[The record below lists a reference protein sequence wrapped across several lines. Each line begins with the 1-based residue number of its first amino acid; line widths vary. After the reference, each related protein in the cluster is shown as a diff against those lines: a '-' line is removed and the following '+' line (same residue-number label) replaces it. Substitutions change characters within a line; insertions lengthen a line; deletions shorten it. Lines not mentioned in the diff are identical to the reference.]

1 MSTRVLPLL
10 VVPVLAFTAAG
21 CGSDTPQSAAGS
33 SDSTEPT
40 IDPDA
45 ATVECD
51 YRESGVEPVKEVS
64 PPDSTALAEG
74 EIDVTVSTS
83 VGDLSLTLDA
93 ENAPCTAHS
102 FVSLVEQGWLD
113 GTSCHRLTTQGIYV
127 LQCGDP
133 SGSGSGGPGY
143 AFDDELTGKETYPA
157 GTLAIANSGE
167 DTNGS
172 QFFIVYDD
180 TQLPPLY
187 TVLGTVDEASVETVQ
202 EVADA
207 GTDEAYGP
215 GNGQPLT
222 EVSIESATV
231 VGR

>member
-1 MSTRVLPLL
+1 MSTRLLSLL
-10 VVPVLAFTAAG
+10 VVPVLAITAAG

-33 SDSTEPT
+33 SDSTGPT
-40 IDPDA
+40 FDPNA
-45 ATVECD
+45 ATVECT
-51 YRESGVEPVKEVS
+51 YHESAGEPAKEVS

-74 EIDVTVSTS
+74 EIGVELTTS

-93 ENAPCTAHS
+93 EKAPCTVHS

-113 GTSCHRLTTQGIYV
+113 DTSCHRLTTQGIYV

-133 SGSGSGGPGY
+133 TASGMGGPGY
-143 AFDDELTGKETYPA
+143 SFDDELNRKETYPA
-157 GTLAIANSGE
+157 GTLAMANSGE

-180 TQLPPLY
+180 TQLPALY
-187 TVLGTVDEASVETVQ
+187 TVFGTVDETSVETVR

-207 GTDEAYGP
+207 GTDEANGP
-215 GNGQPLT
+215 GDGRPLT

-231 VGR
+231 TGD